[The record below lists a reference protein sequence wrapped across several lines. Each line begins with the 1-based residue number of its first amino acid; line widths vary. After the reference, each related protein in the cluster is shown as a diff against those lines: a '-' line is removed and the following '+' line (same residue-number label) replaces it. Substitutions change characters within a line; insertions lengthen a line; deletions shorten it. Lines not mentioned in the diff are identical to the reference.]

1 MAKLLMWLALSGL
14 ALLAALAGSVVLLVG
29 WFKKKRGLKVT
40 GGILV
45 VLSMMVLAGCLLFGS
60 AKVVHKLKNT
70 GRKEIWHAIV
80 DRAFDDTGVQACAPA
95 TAKQILGTNIG
106 GTSFLR
112 GTNIE
117 GVWVAG
123 VVLDYGY
130 FLYIA
135 DEKELLRAVSAAPVD
150 PSWKMASDDVCKEAT
165 WAECKE
171 LLMYEKGPEHNLPG
185 WAPNAVAEKHCYRCF
200 RAPWQ
205 HSILIDEKTR
215 MVYHAISECRD

>member
-1 MAKLLMWLALSGL
+1 MLLALSAL
-14 ALLAALAGSVVLLVG
+14 ALMVALAGSVALLVG
-29 WFKKKRGLKVT
+29 WFKKKRGMGVT
-40 GGILV
+40 GGVLV
-45 VLSMMVLAGCLLFGS
+45 VSSMMVLGGCLLFGS

-70 GRKEIWHAIV
+70 DPKQIWHAV
-80 DRAFDDTGVQACAPA
+80 VNRAFDDTGVQPCAPA
-95 TAKQILGTNIG
+95 TARQILSAKIG

-150 PSWKMASDDVCKEAT
+150 PSWKMASDDVCQEVT
-165 WAECKE
+165 WAECKKD
-171 LLMYEKGPEHNLPG
+171 LLYEKGPEHNLPG

-205 HSILIDEKTR
+205 HSILIDEKTG
-215 MVYHAISECRD
+215 MVYHAINECRE